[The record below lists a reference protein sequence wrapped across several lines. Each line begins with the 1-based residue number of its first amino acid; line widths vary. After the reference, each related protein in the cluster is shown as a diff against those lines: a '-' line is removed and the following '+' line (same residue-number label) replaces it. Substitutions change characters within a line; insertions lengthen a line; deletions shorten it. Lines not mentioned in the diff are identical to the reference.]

1 MRGMSVEVLRV
12 SKRYGSQWALKKVGF
27 IIEKP
32 QVVALLGPN
41 GAGKSTLM
49 KIMTTY
55 ISPDEGDVRIN
66 GLSIYE
72 NPMEIRRITGYLP
85 EHNPLYLNM
94 FVFEYLEFTAG
105 FYKVSKKRIF
115 EAAEMTGLL
124 PEAHKRI
131 GQLSKGYRQRVGLA
145 AAVVHN
151 PAVMILDEP
160 TTGLDPVQV
169 VEIRNLIK
177 ELSKNKIILLS
188 THIMQEVHRIA
199 DRVII
204 LNRGELILDKPVSE
218 LEHVKQTVVVEFDM
232 RMEEEWLRRIPGI
245 TDVKNL
251 GGNVWE
257 LSWNDEKK
265 DVRSQIF
272 DFAVRHDLKILRM
285 ETLSADWEEIFTEQ
299 VKK

>member
-1 MRGMSVEVLRV
+1 MSIEVLNV
-12 SKRYGSQWALKKVGF
+12 SKRYGNQWALKNVGF
-27 IIEKP
+27 IIDRP

-49 KIMTTY
+49 KIITTY
-55 ISPDEGDVRIN
+55 IHPDAGDVRVK
-66 GLSIYE
+66 GYSIYE
-72 NPMEIRRITGYLP
+72 DTMSIRRITGYLP

-105 FYKVSKKRIF
+105 FYRVPKKRIL

-145 AAVVHN
+145 AAILHD
-151 PAVMILDEP
+151 PYVMILDEP

-169 VEIRNLIK
+169 VEIRKLIK
-177 ELSKNKIILLS
+177 ELSRNKIILLS

-199 DRVII
+199 DRVIM
-204 LNRGELILDKPVSE
+204 LNKGRLVLDKPVAE
-218 LEHVKQTVVVEFDM
+218 LEDAGQTVLVEFDT
-232 RMEEEWLRRIPGI
+232 RLEDRWLRELEGI
-245 TDVKNL
+245 RHIKNI

-257 LSWNDEKK
+257 LTFERQTADPGK
-265 DVRSQIF
+265 QIF
-272 DFAVRHDLKILRM
+272 DFAVRNEIKILRL
-285 ETLSADWEEIFTEQ
+285 ETVKTDLEDVFTER